1 MSDTGWHIDIRESD
15 ESAAASDGA
24 SSADAASASRPWVG
38 IQFECCGV
46 YARVYRNPEATA
58 YEGRCP
64 HCLRVVTLR
73 VGPGGTNSRF
83 FTAH

>member
-1 MSDTGWHIDIRESD
+1 MPDSTGWHIDIRESEAD
-15 ESAAASDGA
+15 ALSGD
-24 SSADAASASRPWVG
+24 DAASGGRPWLG

-64 HCLRVVTLR
+64 HCLRTVKLR

-83 FTAH
+83 FKAQ

>member
-1 MSDTGWHIDIRESD
+1 MSDETGAHIDIRESQ
-15 ESAAASDGA
+15 ESSAASGG
-24 SSADAASASRPWVG
+24 AASGGRPWLG

-46 YARVYRNPEATA
+46 YARVYRNPEGTA

-64 HCLRVVTLR
+64 HCLRTVKLR

-83 FTAH
+83 FKAQ